1 MVVARGNTRI
11 FQKTGNTRGI
21 KGLLTFTPEHVCS
34 FIKLKSNKKYC
45 HNTQGVRFAK
55 SATCRNSLNVTVNY
69 SKLIPRSFQLN
80 KTSNLRHQSERFIAC
95 SNVFFEII
103 CLFGSEFFECFQTTL
118 HQLVGKLLEATNFHL
133 LLC

>member
-1 MVVARGNTRI
+1 MLSEDSMVVARGNTRI

-45 HNTQGVRFAK
+45 HNTQEVTFAK
-55 SATCRNSLNVTVNY
+55 SGTCRNSLNVTVNY

-80 KTSNLRHQSERFIAC
+80 KTSNLRHQSE
-95 SNVFFEII
+95 
-103 CLFGSEFFECFQTTL
+103 
-118 HQLVGKLLEATNFHL
+118 
-133 LLC
+133 